1 MIDVVY
7 ENTMELAGVFLVI
20 VAVSLVAWARSLPR
34 SARTYAYVATV
45 PAVTM
50 AVAYLAMAALGDA
63 ANLLRFGAYTIMW
76 VPFVLLLGM
85 IAGVTRTLL
94 LALLAIVLGR
104 VWVTLVAWLLDGILG
119 TIAQLAPF
127 VLFAAGIYVLY
138 GPYTRLAATQSEE
151 RSLVFDKLKHLVV
164 LAWIG
169 LVVNGIIAA
178 DSLALV
184 DDFVGLIAIVYVET
198 LLVVGFGVILLR
210 SAGALEDVAADDST
224 TIPTSPL
231 ERADGY
237 DTDVAD

>member
-1 MIDVVY
+1 MIDIVY

-20 VAVSLVAWARSLPR
+20 VAASLVAWARSLPR
-34 SARTYAYVATV
+34 SSRTYAYAATV

-63 ANLLRFGAYTIMW
+63 ANLFRFAAYTIMW
-76 VPFVLLLGM
+76 IPIVVLLGM

-104 VWVTLVAWLLDGILG
+104 VWVTLAAWLLDGILS
-119 TIAQLAPF
+119 TLAQLAPF
-127 VLFAAGIYVLY
+127 VLLVAGIYVLY
-138 GPYTRLAATQSEE
+138 GPYTQTAATQSEE

-184 DDFVGLIAIVYVET
+184 DEFVGLIAIVYVET

-224 TIPTSPL
+224 TVPTTPL
-231 ERADGY
+231 ERADGH
-237 DTDVAD
+237 DADVAD